1 MQKANERRKNEE
13 KYTWRKIQI
22 CANRS
27 NGGEELISAEH
38 LEKDRRRGRRRRRRR
53 RRKRSRRWR
62 KSNATKIIKSL
73 F

>member
-38 LEKDRRRGRRRRRRR
+38 LEKA
-53 RRKRSRRWR
+53 W
-62 KSNATKIIKSL
+62 TKENLQKQCNVS

>member
-13 KYTWRKIQI
+13 KYAWRKIQI

-38 LEKDRRRGRRRRRRR
+38 LEKDRRRRRRRRSKRKKR
-53 RRKRSRRWR
+53 RRKRKRRR
-62 KSNATKIIKSL
+62 KKKKRRRKK
-73 F
+73 